1 MTMRAGKGEVS
12 RAERIRELH
21 AKGYPIEAISQR
33 MQLKQSA
40 IKREIDKVA
49 K

>member
-1 MTMRAGKGEVS
+1 MSMRAGKGEIS

-33 MQLKQSA
+33 MQLKQSE
-40 IKREIDKVA
+40 IKRTIERVA